1 MTGSDHEVQPNNFLA
16 AVTTRVGRSAS
27 KGSDTSGKVWSVYL
41 SEAERQD
48 RALAENWKADTD
60 ETRYKARSF
69 TGVQAFGPTVTG
81 KADFSS
87 LYIPSF
93 PRASSSVC
101 FTL

>member
-16 AVTTRVGRSAS
+16 AVTTRVGRS
-27 KGSDTSGKVWSVYL
+27 
-41 SEAERQD
+41 
-48 RALAENWKADTD
+48 WKADTD